1 MEKAI
6 NGKLENFKDATKR
19 LKALTIGLLFVFI
32 FTLSSTEVYYVGL
45 TPFGIGAVFS
55 IFSVGFSGYL
65 LAGVFALAYM
75 IANFGLKGVIVV
87 ISCGLSLAFG
97 EWLRSILKKKKKK
110 FKLWYVIALYLLS
123 LLGIVITNIG
133 GLKENIA
140 LFVLVILST
149 MFLFLCMHFL
159 NAVLRRGIWIGLNLD
174 EKICGS
180 VIFLV
185 AMLGAS
191 RIQTAYFNFGLL
203 LFPLVILLSTY
214 IFKNGV
220 GLMLSVL
227 SGVALALGMMDTN
240 HIALSVVLM
249 VASVAFKGN
258 IKLLSALAVE
268 FCYIIFTLVFGMG
281 IVYSEVISFGI
292 GVLIFIFVPTKILSR
307 VSKTFVLAKDGMQE
321 EMLDRIRASVEKR
334 LEGLSQVFNEM
345 NVTYRSMTKGLLP
358 PKDAM
363 ELIKSELFSS
373 VCDKCADKDNCY
385 RSSGTFF
392 KCSIDTVVTNG
403 YDRGR
408 VLLTDLPQ
416 YLTTNCSKV
425 NTLVSTLNNLLSS
438 YKDYAMAIKN
448 LDTSKVLIAEQLYAT
463 SKLLSS
469 LSLDIGASI
478 TFDKK
483 LEEKVM
489 EELRYSGIMCVEV
502 AIFQKDI
509 SVKELSIIVTNDT
522 LDDTKLTKC
531 VSKCL
536 GVSVMV
542 TNKKPSTMPST
553 TAVTL
558 VSSPN
563 FSVAFGEACAKKF
576 GSKSSGDSHSIIKID
591 DGKYLVA
598 LIDGMG
604 SGNSASSISTLTI
617 RLIENFYRAGFD
629 SDLILS
635 TVNKLLALSEE
646 ENFATIDLCVID
658 GRKNTYDF
666 IKLASSDGYILGAT
680 GECEVISGSNLPVG
694 ILDDVKPNVLGRLI
708 SNMDTLV
715 FLSDGVSDALSAHLN
730 IPSYLRSLDI
740 LNPQVLS
747 DTILRKAIELSDGTP
762 KDDMTVIAVRVFA
775 CK

>member
-1 MEKAI
+1 MENVI
-6 NGKLENFKDATKR
+6 SGKFENFREATKR
-19 LKALTIGLLFVFI
+19 LKAIVLVLLFVFI

-45 TPFGIGAVFS
+45 TPFGIGATYA
-55 IFSVGFSGYL
+55 IFSAGFDGYL
-65 LAGVFALAYM
+65 LAGVFALAY
-75 IANFGLKGVIVV
+75 ILSNFGLNGVVV
-87 ISCGLSLAFG
+87 AVSCGVGLVVG
-97 EWLRSILKKKKKK
+97 EWLRSALKKKKKK
-110 FKLWYVIALYLLS
+110 FRLWYVIVLYLLS
-123 LLGIVITNIG
+123 LLGLVVTNIG

-149 MFLFLCMHFL
+149 LFLFLCMHFL

-185 AMLGAS
+185 VMLGAS
-191 RIQTAYFNFGLL
+191 RVQMAYFNFGVL

-227 SGVALALGMMDTN
+227 SGVALALGMGDTN
-240 HIALSVVLM
+240 YISLSVVLM

-268 FCYIIFTLVFGMG
+268 FCYIIFTLIFGMG
-281 IVYSEVISFGI
+281 MVYGEVISFAI
-292 GVLIFIFVPTKILSR
+292 GVLVFAFVPTKILKR
-307 VSKTFVLAKDGMQE
+307 VAKTFVLAKDGMQE
-321 EMLDRIRASVEKR
+321 EMVGRIRTSVEKR

-363 ELIKSELFSS
+363 ALIKSELKSS
-373 VCDKCADKDNCY
+373 FCDKCADRNNCY

-392 KCSIDTVVTNG
+392 QSALDMVVTNG
-403 YDRGR
+403 YERGR
-408 VLLTDLPQ
+408 VVLTDLPQ
-416 YLTTNCSKV
+416 YLTTNCSQV
-425 NTLVSTLNNLLSS
+425 NAFVYALNNLLAN

-463 SKLLSS
+463 SRLLSS

-478 TFDKK
+478 TFDKR
-483 LEEKVM
+483 LEERVR

-502 AIFQKDI
+502 AIFQKDV
-509 SVKELSIIVTNDT
+509 SVKEINIIVTNDT
-522 LDDTKLTKC
+522 LDDKKLVKC

-536 GVSVMV
+536 GVPVII
-542 TNKKPSTMPST
+542 TNKKPSTMPSS

-558 VSSPN
+558 ISSPN
-563 FSVAFGEACAKKF
+563 YSIAFGVSSVKKF
-576 GSKSSGDSHSIIKID
+576 GSKSSGDSHSVIKID
-591 DGKYLVA
+591 EGKYLVT
-598 LIDGMG
+598 LTDGMG
-604 SGNSASSISTLTI
+604 SGKRATTISTLTTK
-617 RLIENFYRAGFD
+617 LIENFYRAGFD

-708 SNMDTLV
+708 SNMDILV
-715 FLSDGVSDALSAHLN
+715 FVSDGVADVLSAHLS
-730 IPSYLRSLDI
+730 IPDYLRSLDI
-740 LNPQVLS
+740 LNPQELS
-747 DTILRKAIELSDGTP
+747 DTILNRAIELSDGTP
-762 KDDMTVIAVRVFA
+762 KDDMTVIAVRVFE